1 MKKKMCNRVLAM
13 LLTLVTLLTVLPVS
27 AFADAWLDVNAE
39 NKQNGN
45 VSSSDVTITV
55 SAQSLLD
62 YIKNKDLQGLIDGIS
77 VNGLKGIFS
86 KDELYE
92 IIPKERFQAIVDAVK
107 EDITPELLMEYI
119 DISALLSG
127 IEKSKLIDLVK
138 GIDDLQSYVKD
149 YNALMQYIDE
159 DAIAAAVDL
168 IDTDKLVA
176 DYATDLAELALAL
189 SPNELAKIVD
199 LNAAIHL
206 EGVDFAAAINKAYI
220 ETTITYEVL
229 FEQYVNEDALHDFIV
244 EHYNDERWSIDH
256 LHAYVNE
263 NAVESLLHDDA
274 HKDALPSYVHKPR
287 LQLLIQNKN
296 IDYATLKA
304 KNLLSETALI
314 NAFETNGYASFEAY
328 LDEAAAQEIMKDVFP
343 VETYL
348 LYWENGALNLEKLFE
363 EETIPTGVYEA
374 LLKKAVDLNAL
385 LFNDASAY
393 NVTKLIEQNILNV
406 ADMIGA
412 DALFTID
419 ELETAG
425 VVDYKE
431 ILFGAPERNL
441 DALLSVEDLLNNNV
455 FNRKEMLEGVPGHA
469 PLFTLGEMI
478 TEGIVSI
485 DAMIGAGH
493 SYDQLADIAELERQ
507 LLDLM
512 HNDRLTASQITNCLK
527 KDANNNIDYATAIEA
542 IGGVEKVVEETTLT
556 YQKILTEYV
565 TDFDA
570 LMQELGLESIIEA
583 IVSGGKLQTIFNVS
597 GLIDAIGMDKLLE
610 LVDVK
615 VIVEEL
621 YNNGG
626 FKAIL
631 GALTPDKYIRCLN
644 DIINVLAKNVQEI
657 KINGVVITEKP
668 VASLLF
674 INSEQLLAAI
684 QTVVPTLED
693 LSKVGAD
700 GKLFSFSLS
709 ITYASAATNGVS
721 KTKELNLN
729 VVLDG
734 GADKIS
740 AAAKKLQSLLDR
752 FLSYS
757 YNNGNLTVQVELPAE
772 FARAIKKVLEELG
785 NDADP
790 ELVALKD
797 ELLALY
803 DANLSDV
810 SNFFNNITVHQI
822 ATILDKVDPAVFGKA
837 YNKVMSSKYVETV
850 LDLVEKLTKVDLSDV
865 TPEEILNKLANVS
878 VPTVEQIV
886 EKVEEITGRDL
897 NSVYNKIVTQKYVA
911 KALDLLA
918 EKTGV
923 DLSDVTPDL
932 IIENWTEIPNHPT
945 VDKIVAK
952 VEELT
957 GREISSKIPST
968 EEIENALAKVE
979 GALIVDLFTE
989 LAAKKGYDV
998 DLQKILK
1005 DAAASEDPFAHLY
1018 TTFVDAVENSEAL
1031 YNALKSRVMKVID
1044 RLLASSIGEKLDT
1057 LQVAEFYLGN
1067 GVFGYDK
1074 SITFSPKKVLDKAV
1088 DKLIEF
1094 VLSKRDF
1101 DTKYIDDIR
1110 SMVSGMI
1117 KDTTVNVGIDT
1128 SVVVKGL
1135 YEASFYDENGALIDK
1150 TFLPA
1155 GTDLLLMKDY
1165 APVNPIDKLNGWK
1178 DAHTNVVYKDM
1189 PAKDVQ
1195 LIPDLDDG
1203 MADVVILNPK
1213 DMSVAGVIK
1222 LPAGET
1228 LEAYESEM
1236 LEILKSKT
1244 ALKNTDTVQWFVVE
1258 NGAITNTEWL
1268 LDQAVNEDMVLTWA
1282 IVPTTFTVTVVHPE
1296 TGDVLDTLTVPYG
1309 DNLLAFEDRLN
1320 ELAGATDEKT
1330 PDWHLVV
1337 NGVASEETYSLA
1349 TPVESDITLTWSYPA
1364 VPPTTHTVIVL
1375 DPETMQ
1381 QVGDTIV
1388 VNDGDNLLAF
1398 EALLNEL
1405 AGATDEKKPYWHLV
1419 ENGVA
1424 STEKYNLATAITGD
1438 LYLTWSYPVV
1448 PPTTHTVTVL
1458 DPETMQVEGTFTVN
1472 DGDNLLAFETLLNEL
1487 AGATDEKK
1495 PFWHLVENG
1504 VASTEKYNL
1513 ATAVTTDLF
1522 LTWSY
1527 PTVPPTTHTVTL
1539 VDPTFGF
1546 VKSFEV
1552 VAGETLEQFREELET
1567 LAGATNEKKP
1577 AWYIVEN
1584 GALAEKFSLDTAI
1597 NSDLTITWKYFKVT
1611 VVNPETLAP
1620 LGTFELGID
1629 QTLADYKDAMEL
1641 LAGAAEK
1648 GLTPAWYAI
1657 VNNALDRNA
1666 KWNFTTPVN
1675 ADLTLTW
1682 KYYTV
1687 TLVDPDN
1694 KLLDSFDFGDGD
1706 SLNEI
1711 LAILEGYAGARD
1723 GFKPAWF
1730 TVVDAARDVRINL
1743 AADILWDMTITWHY
1757 PVITVQVYERD
1768 VTDEIVGTEYY
1779 TVGINTILGNFMELH
1794 TSDFQSYVDHM
1805 PEHLQWI
1812 FDSFHV
1818 EWGTDLGVD
1827 YSVQDDIVIN
1837 VEIVKDYENANVQLD
1852 GKNYGEHYDFKFE
1865 DGILHIVQ
1873 DEWADEVELS
1883 LGLSLI
1889 QKLANQS
1896 YGFTMETGDS
1906 SDYYVHFDANL
1917 VKALATRLQTAF
1929 DANGVEYVDFKFNE
1943 GRTDSF
1949 DGPAFA
1955 ANSGAVYFSVSFV
1968 FGDVVDGD
1976 FFNDIGGV
1984 ATIRVPFAGKNVTG
1998 VEKTFVYIN
2007 GEEVTNL
2014 GLDENWITFTTTH
2027 FSDIVVVNKYWLSY
2041 ANSHLWDA
2049 AMLQQFPN
2057 ALPELLEQLVN
2068 TFPIAEGWYAAG
2080 EELTHG
2086 NMDWKSQFNG
2096 LALLYTKIV
2105 GANTEYHEGDTIV
2118 MPAGAVQLQHTVTAK
2133 VYYIYFYVD
2142 GKCDSYIDYTKFS
2155 TDIPTWDAV
2164 RGHQPTTAV
2173 SGTWA
2178 WSGINDALDLA
2189 ADPQDVYLFLVPD
2202 VAEKTFTMTFTLK
2215 DADGN
2220 VIATATLTAS
2230 VSEWLGS
2237 KLATLGEDVLA
2248 QLGDLNDPTKAI
2260 VWMNGDKALTAYT
2273 LEEWATLFASD
2284 ATSVAFEATYTNR
2297 QYTVYTDGNVT
2308 LDITGNSAIAGTVI
2322 TVTPLDK
2329 VGMDATVTVMIN
2341 GNKVELTD
2349 GKFTMQAADAYIT
2362 VTYTLKTLAYVGVDG
2377 NEVKAP
2383 YGTQILYTVT
2393 IPAGYTLMQDITAL
2407 ENAPKGMALI
2417 ASALNDKG
2425 ELVLT
2430 YAFTLNA
2437 ETNGADLKAFDAKV
2451 QAIVS
2456 ALIYQK
2462 IYILNGKQYATEAD
2476 ALANLP
2482 EGMVLKEWKQGEY
2495 KNLFFAVL
2503 EPAEAD
2509 NTVSL
2514 IILIVVLVLLVLIL
2528 LIALF
2533 YTLYICGKL
2542 KPNWFLKGVTAIVSG
2557 FFAVCMAVAA
2567 AGLAIA
2573 RFFGYQEE
2581 DIMEETIDLNSDEED
2596 MSAYA
2601 NAEEATEEATEE
2613 AVEETVEEAT
2623 EAEVEV
2629 TADAENAEVEL
2640 NVSADTEDAI
2650 EVTEEVAEE
2659 ATEEV
2664 TEEATEEVTE
2674 EATEETVEEA
2684 VAEETDEVAEA
2695 VAETVDEL
2703 VAEVTAEEATE
2714 EATEE
2719 AAEEATEEA
2728 SEDATK
2734 KDETN
2739 E

>member
-229 FEQYVNEDALHDFIV
+229 FEQYVNEDVLHDFIV

-263 NAVESLLHDDA
+263 NAVESLLQDEA

-287 LQLLIQNKN
+287 LQLLIQSKN

-343 VETYL
+343 METYL
-348 LYWENGALNLEKLFE
+348 HYWENGALNLEKLFE

-631 GALTPDKYIRCLN
+631 GALTPDKYIKCLN

-837 YNKVMSSKYVETV
+837 YSKVMSSKYVETV

-886 EKVEEITGRDL
+886 EKAEEITGRDL

-1031 YNALKSRVMKVID
+1031 YNALKSRVMKVVD

-1117 KDTTVNVGIDT
+1117 KDTTVNVGIDA

-1165 APVNPIDKLNGWK
+1165 APVNPINKLNGWK

-1349 TPVESDITLTWSYPA
+1349 TPVESDMTLTWSYPA
-1364 VPPTTHTVIVL
+1364 VPPTTHTV
-1375 DPETMQ
+1375 
-1381 QVGDTIV
+1381 
-1388 VNDGDNLLAF
+1388 
-1398 EALLNEL
+1398 
-1405 AGATDEKKPYWHLV
+1405 
-1419 ENGVA
+1419 
-1424 STEKYNLATAITGD
+1424 
-1438 LYLTWSYPVV
+1438 
-1448 PPTTHTVTVL
+1448 TVL
-1458 DPETMQVEGTFTVN
+1458 NPETMQVEGTFTVN

-1487 AGATDEKK
+1487 AGATD
-1495 PFWHLVENG
+1495 
-1504 VASTEKYNL
+1504 
-1513 ATAVTTDLF
+1513 
-1522 LTWSY
+1522 
-1527 PTVPPTTHTVTL
+1527 
-1539 VDPTFGF
+1539 
-1546 VKSFEV
+1546 
-1552 VAGETLEQFREELET
+1552 
-1567 LAGATNEKKP
+1567 EKKP

-1818 EWGTDLGVD
+1818 EWETDLGVD
-1827 YSVQDDIVIN
+1827 YSVQDDIVVN
-1837 VEIVKDYENANVQLD
+1837 VKIVKDYENANVQLD

-1865 DGILHIVQ
+1865 NGILHIVQ

-1917 VKALATRLQTAF
+1917 VKALAIRLQTAF

-1968 FGDVVDGD
+1968 FGDVVDGS
-1976 FFNDIGGV
+1976 FFDNGI

-2437 ETNGADLKAFDAKV
+2437 ETDGADLKAFDAKV

-2601 NAEEATEEATEE
+2601 NAEEATEEATDEATE
-2613 AVEETVEEAT
+2613 KAVEETVEEAT

-2650 EVTEEVAEE
+2650 EVTEEVAEEATGEVTEE